1 MSRLKIL
8 VVQCNK
14 LEALTVRSIEA
25 NMPDWH
31 YEVVPYDRGFI
42 STALRNSSEL
52 CLVVKSGVML
62 DIQDGDLPKRELL
75 ESYDICV
82 SRSGVFTDSPQNR
95 HIYRLVGNDTNK
107 KHMDLSVFVINPKR
121 WVRIPETD
129 EGVLGK
135 VKRLRMPRH
144 MNHKSDAIVRT
155 AISAREA
162 MNYGMLAEQASVF
175 NYVDVFESGKANGN
189 EMFAYAMEKA
199 LPFSNGLPEVEKLAA
214 RTAKRAA
221 KLRTGLAKY
230 IPLQDIPNEH

>member
-25 NMPDWH
+25 NMPDWD
-31 YEVVPYDRGFI
+31 YEVVPYDKGFI
-42 STALRNSSEL
+42 STALRNASEL

-62 DIQDGDLPKRELL
+62 DIQDGDLPKRALL

-107 KHMDLSVFVINPKR
+107 KHMDLSVFVINQKR

-199 LPFSNGLPEVEKLAA
+199 LPFSNGLPEIQKLAA

-221 KLRTGLAKY
+221 KLRTGLAKH

>member
-25 NMPDWH
+25 NMPDWD
-31 YEVVPYDRGFI
+31 YEVVPYDKGFI
-42 STALRNSSEL
+42 STALRNASEL

-199 LPFSNGLPEVEKLAA
+199 LPFSNGLPEVEKLSA

-230 IPLQDIPNEH
+230 IPLQEIPNEH

>member
-25 NMPDWH
+25 NMPDWD
-31 YEVVPYDRGFI
+31 YEVVPYDKGFI
-42 STALRNSSEL
+42 STALRNASEL

-129 EGVLGK
+129 EGVLGR

-155 AISAREA
+155 AISARES

-230 IPLQDIPNEH
+230 LPLQDIPNEH